1 VRQAKDVELIL
12 ARQLAGCVAAP
23 ICIVDPELNVLFYN
37 EAAEGIMGGRFE
49 ETGEI
54 ASAVWSSRM
63 EMMDESGQPLPPG
76 ARPVPRAF
84 AERRPVHQAL
94 VVKALDGWVRS
105 VELTVVPLVGQAD
118 RLLGAVLI
126 FWGRPG

>member
-63 EMMDESGQPLPPG
+63 EMMDESG
-76 ARPVPRAF
+76 
-84 AERRPVHQAL
+84 RRPVHQAL